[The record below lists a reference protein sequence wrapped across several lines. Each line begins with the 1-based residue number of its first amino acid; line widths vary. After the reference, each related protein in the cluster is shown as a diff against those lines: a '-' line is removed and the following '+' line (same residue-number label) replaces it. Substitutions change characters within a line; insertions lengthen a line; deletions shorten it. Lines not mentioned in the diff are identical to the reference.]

1 MGREGGHH
9 AEDVAALLLEIGA
22 ALVADIIG
30 ALIVRDFL

>member
-1 MGREGGHH
+1 MGREGGHDT
-9 AEDVAALLLEIGA
+9 EDVAAVLLAFGV